1 MIVSELA
8 AKRRIIKRIAISI
21 VMIACVMLVA
31 VHAWTSWEARRQQLS
46 NAGAASAN
54 TARVL
59 ADQASSA
66 FKMVDTVLVSMVDR
80 VEVDG
85 LSEPRRDILRVQMA
99 KHLAELPALQGVFIY
114 DREATWIVNSAGR
127 HYEGRRNEDRAFFQY
142 HRDHPGRGVH
152 VGAPIIGRTSGVWVI
167 PVSRRVEDTDGN
179 FNGVVLATIKVDF
192 FRDIYEGIDL
202 PPDGEIVLALDDGTR
217 LLGIPY
223 LSGEVGTSIADA
235 PVFRTLAARDSH
247 EGMFEAVEDGVT
259 RIHSFCQVGDY
270 PVLVAYA
277 RSRDDVLRNWRHNTA
292 FVSAAL
298 ALLIGG
304 LGMLGMYLGRQIRQ
318 RDRLEHELLGT
329 QHALEASN
337 AVLESQAHTDALSG
351 LYNRRYVEAALE
363 RELAAARRDG
373 TPLAVLMLDVDY
385 FKKYNDRYGHL
396 EGDVCLAQVARVIEG
411 RTMRPRDVAARF
423 GGEEFV
429 VLLPD
434 TGRDRALAVAEGIR
448 ADLERRAL
456 KHEDAPQGSVSMS
469 IGVSGSARLGRD
481 QTALGLLE
489 QADAALYR
497 AKAAGRNRV
506 MAAGEAPPS
515 FPATGPGPNSPHAPP
530 RTPPPARDSTDPAS

>member
-8 AKRRIIKRIAISI
+8 AKRRTIKRIAISI
-21 VMIACVMLVA
+21 VVIACATLVA
-31 VHAWTSWEARRQQLS
+31 VHALTSWEARRLQLS
-46 NAGAASAN
+46 SARAASAN

-66 FKMVDTVLVSMVDR
+66 FKMVDTVLVAMVDR

-85 LSEPRRDILRVQMA
+85 LSEARREVLRVQMA

-114 DREATWIVNSAGR
+114 DKHATWIVNSAGR
-127 HYEGRRNEDRAFFQY
+127 HFEGRRNEDRAFYQY

-152 VGAPIIGRTSGVWVI
+152 IGAPIIGRTSGVWVI
-167 PVSRRVEDTDGN
+167 PVSRRVEDADGN
-179 FNGVVLATIKVDF
+179 FAGVVLATIKADF
-192 FRDIYEGIDL
+192 FRGIYEGIDL
-202 PPDGEIVLALDDGTR
+202 PSDGEIVLALDDGTR

-223 LSGEVGTSIADA
+223 LSSQVGTSIAGSPLFA
-235 PVFRTLAARDSH
+235 RLAARTSRD
-247 EGMFEAVEDGVT
+247 GVFETVEDGVT
-259 RIHSFCQVGDY
+259 RLHSFCQVGDY

-277 RSRDDVLRNWRHNTA
+277 RSRDEVLANWRQNTA

-304 LGMLGMYLGRQIRQ
+304 LALLGLHLGGQIRQ
-318 RDRLEHELLGT
+318 RDRLEHELLDT

-337 AVLESQAHTDALSG
+337 AVLESQANTDALSG
-351 LYNRRYVEAALE
+351 LYNRRYFETAFE
-363 RELAAARRDG
+363 RELDIARSSG
-373 TPLAVLMLDVDY
+373 TPLALLMLDVDH

-396 EGDVCLAQVARVIEG
+396 EGDACLAQVARVIEA
-411 RTMRPRDVAARF
+411 RAVRPRDVAARF

-434 TGRDRALAVAEGIR
+434 TGREGALAVAEGIR

-456 KHEDAPQGSVSMS
+456 VHEDAPQGRVSLS
-469 IGVSGSARLGRD
+469 IGVAALACLD
-481 QTALGLLE
+481 DDTALLVME

-497 AKAAGRNRV
+497 AKAAGRNCV
-506 MAAGEAPPS
+506 MAA
-515 FPATGPGPNSPHAPP
+515 PA
-530 RTPPPARDSTDPAS
+530 